1 MLVRDWMTVNV
12 IALGVNSSVLD
23 AAEFL
28 REKNIR
34 QFPVI
39 DSAGALVGIVS
50 DRDIRD
56 AMPSKFIPGDAVV
69 ESGGGLYTLTAG
81 DIMTLDPISVHSDAA
96 MTEAAEILVKHKVG
110 GLPVVDDAGHLV
122 GILCQSD
129 LVRMQKNLPIPSL
142 FTLLDGFVPL
152 SSSALLEAEV
162 KRIAA
167 SKVSDAMSTKVVT
180 IAPDM
185 TIDEIAALMVDK
197 KFHTLPVT
205 DKGRLLGIVG
215 KKDVIKTLIPRP

>member
-1 MLVRDWMTVNV
+1 MTTEV
-12 IALGVNSSVLD
+12 ITIGPEADITEAVKILLDKGVN
-23 AAEFL
+23 
-28 REKNIR
+28 
-34 QFPVI
+34 
-39 DSAGALVGIVS
+39 
-50 DRDIRD
+50 
-56 AMPSKFIPGDAVV
+56 
-69 ESGGGLYTLTAG
+69 
-81 DIMTLDPISVHSDAA
+81 
-96 MTEAAEILVKHKVG
+96 
-110 GLPVVDDAGHLV
+110 GLPVVDESGHLV

-129 LVRMQKNLPIPSL
+129 LVRMQKSLPIPSL

-180 IAPDM
+180 IGPDM

-205 DKGRLLGIVG
+205 DNGKLLGVVG
-215 KKDVIKTLIPRP
+215 KKDVIKTLIPHS

>member
-1 MLVRDWMTVNV
+1 MTTEV
-12 IALGVNSSVLD
+12 ITISPEADITEAVKILLDKGVN
-23 AAEFL
+23 
-28 REKNIR
+28 
-34 QFPVI
+34 
-39 DSAGALVGIVS
+39 
-50 DRDIRD
+50 
-56 AMPSKFIPGDAVV
+56 
-69 ESGGGLYTLTAG
+69 
-81 DIMTLDPISVHSDAA
+81 
-96 MTEAAEILVKHKVG
+96 
-110 GLPVVDDAGHLV
+110 GLPVVDESGHLV

-129 LVRMQKNLPIPSL
+129 LVRMQKSLPIPSL

-180 IAPDM
+180 IGPDM

-205 DKGRLLGIVG
+205 DNGKLLGVVG
-215 KKDVIKTLIPRP
+215 KKDVIKTLIPHS

>member
-1 MLVRDWMTVNV
+1 MR
-12 IALGVNSSVLD
+12 
-23 AAEFL
+23 
-28 REKNIR
+28 
-34 QFPVI
+34 
-39 DSAGALVGIVS
+39 
-50 DRDIRD
+50 
-56 AMPSKFIPGDAVV
+56 
-69 ESGGGLYTLTAG
+69 TAH
-81 DIMTLDPISVHSDAA
+81 DIMTREVITINPEADI
-96 MTEAAEILVKHKVG
+96 TEAVKILLDKG
-110 GLPVVDDAGHLV
+110 INGLPVVDGEGRLV

-129 LVRMQKNLPIPSL
+129 LVRMQKSLPIPSL

-180 IAPDM
+180 VPPDM

-205 DKGRLLGIVG
+205 DHGKLLGIVG

>member
-1 MLVRDWMTVNV
+1 MTTAV
-12 IALGVNSSVLD
+12 ITIGPEADITEAVKLLLEKGVNGL
-23 AAEFL
+23 
-28 REKNIR
+28 
-34 QFPVI
+34 PVI
-39 DSAGALVGIVS
+39 DEAGL
-50 DRDIRD
+50 
-56 AMPSKFIPGDAVV
+56 
-69 ESGGGLYTLTAG
+69 
-81 DIMTLDPISVHSDAA
+81 
-96 MTEAAEILVKHKVG
+96 
-110 GLPVVDDAGHLV
+110 LV

-129 LVRMQKNLPIPSL
+129 LVRMQKSLPIPSL

-167 SKVSDAMSTKVVT
+167 SKVADAMSTKVVT

-205 DKGRLLGIVG
+205 DKGLLVG
-215 KKDVIKTLIPRP
+215 VVGMKDVIQTLIPRS

>member
-1 MLVRDWMTVNV
+1 MR
-12 IALGVNSSVLD
+12 
-23 AAEFL
+23 
-28 REKNIR
+28 
-34 QFPVI
+34 
-39 DSAGALVGIVS
+39 
-50 DRDIRD
+50 
-56 AMPSKFIPGDAVV
+56 
-69 ESGGGLYTLTAG
+69 TAQ
-81 DIMTLDPISVHSDAA
+81 DIMTTEVITIGPEADI
-96 MTEAAEILVKHKVG
+96 TEAAKILLDKGVN

>member
-1 MLVRDWMTVNV
+1 MR
-12 IALGVNSSVLD
+12 
-23 AAEFL
+23 
-28 REKNIR
+28 
-34 QFPVI
+34 
-39 DSAGALVGIVS
+39 
-50 DRDIRD
+50 
-56 AMPSKFIPGDAVV
+56 
-69 ESGGGLYTLTAG
+69 TAQ
-81 DIMTLDPISVHSDAA
+81 DIMTREVITINPEADI
-96 MTEAAEILVKHKVG
+96 TEAVKILLDKG
-110 GLPVVDDAGHLV
+110 INGLPVVDDAGQLV

-129 LVRMQKNLPIPSL
+129 LVRMQKTLPIPSL

-180 IAPDM
+180 VPPDM

>member
-1 MLVRDWMTVNV
+1 MR
-12 IALGVNSSVLD
+12 
-23 AAEFL
+23 
-28 REKNIR
+28 
-34 QFPVI
+34 
-39 DSAGALVGIVS
+39 
-50 DRDIRD
+50 
-56 AMPSKFIPGDAVV
+56 
-69 ESGGGLYTLTAG
+69 TAQ
-81 DIMTLDPISVHSDAA
+81 DIMTTEVITIGPEADI
-96 MTEAAEILVKHKVG
+96 TEAAKILLAKGVN

-205 DKGRLLGIVG
+205 DKGKLLGIVG

>member
-1 MLVRDWMTVNV
+1 MTAEV
-12 IALGVNSSVLD
+12 ITISPDADITEAVKILLDKGVN
-23 AAEFL
+23 
-28 REKNIR
+28 
-34 QFPVI
+34 
-39 DSAGALVGIVS
+39 
-50 DRDIRD
+50 
-56 AMPSKFIPGDAVV
+56 
-69 ESGGGLYTLTAG
+69 
-81 DIMTLDPISVHSDAA
+81 
-96 MTEAAEILVKHKVG
+96 
-110 GLPVVDDAGHLV
+110 GLPVVDESGHLV

-129 LVRMQKNLPIPSL
+129 LVRMQKSLPIPSL

-197 KFHTLPVT
+197 KFHTLPVA
-205 DKGRLLGIVG
+205 DNGKLLGIVG
-215 KKDVIKTLIPRP
+215 KKDVLKTLIPRS

>member
-23 AAEFL
+23 AAEIL

-81 DIMTLDPISVHSDAA
+81 DIMTLDPISLHSDAA

-110 GLPVVDDAGHLV
+110 GLPVVDGGELV
-122 GILCQSD
+122 GIITQADVLRFLCASAGSARGGVQFGIRLDGSEDRLADLLCDLRTKGLGFTSVFTAVDPSRIGSRNAYVTIGDLGDRSVEDVVELIQKRYTLLFYVAEGVTVD
-129 LVRMQKNLPIPSL
+129 LV
-142 FTLLDGFVPL
+142 
-152 SSSALLEAEV
+152 
-162 KRIAA
+162 
-167 SKVSDAMSTKVVT
+167 
-180 IAPDM
+180 
-185 TIDEIAALMVDK
+185 
-197 KFHTLPVT
+197 
-205 DKGRLLGIVG
+205 
-215 KKDVIKTLIPRP
+215 

>member
-1 MLVRDWMTVNV
+1 MR
-12 IALGVNSSVLD
+12 
-23 AAEFL
+23 
-28 REKNIR
+28 
-34 QFPVI
+34 
-39 DSAGALVGIVS
+39 
-50 DRDIRD
+50 
-56 AMPSKFIPGDAVV
+56 
-69 ESGGGLYTLTAG
+69 TAQ
-81 DIMTLDPISVHSDAA
+81 DIMTTEVITISPEADI
-96 MTEAAEILVKHKVG
+96 TEAVKILLDKGVN
-110 GLPVVDDAGHLV
+110 GLPVVDKNGHLV

-129 LVRMQKNLPIPSL
+129 LVRMQKSLPIPSL

-180 IAPDM
+180 IGPDM

-205 DKGRLLGIVG
+205 ENGKLLGVVG
-215 KKDVIKTLIPRP
+215 KKDVIKTLIPHS

>member
-1 MLVRDWMTVNV
+1 MTREV
-12 IALGVNSSVLD
+12 ITIDPEADITEAVKILLDKGVN
-23 AAEFL
+23 
-28 REKNIR
+28 
-34 QFPVI
+34 
-39 DSAGALVGIVS
+39 
-50 DRDIRD
+50 
-56 AMPSKFIPGDAVV
+56 
-69 ESGGGLYTLTAG
+69 
-81 DIMTLDPISVHSDAA
+81 
-96 MTEAAEILVKHKVG
+96 

-167 SKVSDAMSTKVVT
+167 SKVSDAMSAKVVT
-180 IAPDM
+180 IPPDM

-205 DKGRLLGIVG
+205 DKGKLLGVVG